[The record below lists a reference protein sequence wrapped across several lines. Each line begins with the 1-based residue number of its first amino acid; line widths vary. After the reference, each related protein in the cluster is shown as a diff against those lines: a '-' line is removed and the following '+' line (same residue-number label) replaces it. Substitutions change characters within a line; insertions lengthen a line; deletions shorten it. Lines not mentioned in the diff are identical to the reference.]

1 MFAPIASTEQRAL
14 EILERL
20 KPLYS
25 DSPCPLNYSNPLQL
39 LIAVIMA
46 AQCTD
51 ALVNKV
57 TPELF
62 RRLPDAAAIAAADI
76 AEIEAIVKPV
86 TFYRNK
92 AKNIKATCRL
102 LVERFAG
109 LVPQSIEELVTLPGV
124 ARKTATMVLHY
135 AFGIDAGVTVD
146 THVKR
151 LSERLGFSKQP
162 DLERVEKEL
171 MQILPQS
178 EWGNWFVCLTYH
190 GRTVCEA
197 KQLAC
202 DRCAVAN
209 LCPSNPL
216 KN

>member
-1 MFAPIASTEQRAL
+1 MFSPIASTEQRAL

-62 RRLPDAAAIAAADI
+62 HRLPDAAAIAAADI
-76 AEIEAIVKPV
+76 AEIEAIVKQV

-109 LVPQSIEELVTLPGV
+109 QVPQSIEELVKLPGV

-135 AFGIDAGVTVD
+135 AFGMDAGVTVD

-151 LSERLGFSKQP
+151 LSERLGFTKQT
-162 DLERVEKEL
+162 DLERIEKDL

-178 EWGNWFVCLTYH
+178 EWGNCFVCLTYH
-190 GRTVCEA
+190 GRTVCKA
-197 KQLAC
+197 KKPAC
-202 DRCAVAN
+202 DQCAVAN
-209 LCPSNPL
+209 LCPSAVSN
-216 KN
+216 